1 MHSMREM
8 AGCKICMSYWE
19 NDTETPKLLA
29 PLVGKLSMSQ
39 CSDSFYELR
48 DARWPGLEQEFQ
60 TNLSSVTLKLQ

>member
-8 AGCKICMSYWE
+8 GLQNMHVLLE

-48 DARWPGLEQEFQ
+48 DARWPGLGQEFQ